1 MNAANLDSGDGWRA
15 THLGCLM
22 GRALER
28 FDARVRELISAS
40 AEAPLALSNLA
51 ARDQV
56 GAAPIHI
63 TRHLPLGGARVT
75 ELARR
80 AGTTKQS
87 MSTLVR
93 ECEAWG
99 LVTRAPDPHDAR
111 ARRIVFTAAGLDW
124 LAAYKVAVTQAE
136 SEFQAAV
143 GEAVTTVVK
152 LGLEAY
158 GSGG

>member
-1 MNAANLDSGDGWRA
+1 MDSTHPDSSDRWRA

-28 FDARVRELISAS
+28 FDARVRQLISAS

-63 TRHLPLGGARVT
+63 TRHLPLEGARIT

-87 MSTLVR
+87 MSALVR

-99 LVTRAPDPHDAR
+99 LVARAADPHDAR
-111 ARRIVFTAAGLDW
+111 AQRIVFTAAGLDW
-124 LAAYKVAVTQAE
+124 LAAYKTAVLQAE

-143 GEAVTTVVK
+143 GAPVTTVIK